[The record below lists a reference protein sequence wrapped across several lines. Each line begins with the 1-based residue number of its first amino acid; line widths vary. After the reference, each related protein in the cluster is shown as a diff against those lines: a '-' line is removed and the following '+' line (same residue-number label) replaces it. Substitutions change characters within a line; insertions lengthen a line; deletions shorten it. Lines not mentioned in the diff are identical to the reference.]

1 MTALIIHG
9 HFYQPPRENP
19 WTGEVETEPSAAP
32 YHDWNERIHSECY
45 GPNAFAHIGTE
56 TAVINNYRNISFNF
70 GPTLLSWLRKK
81 QQRTYNAI
89 IAADRESVAARTGHG
104 NAIAQAYGHAIL
116 PLCNQKDRLTQL
128 VWGLED
134 FRFHFGREPESI
146 WLPETACNTETLSL
160 LIELGLRYVILA
172 PEQAGQVRLRS
183 NQPWIDLR
191 VGAVDTTLPYRYF
204 HQDGSGRSIAI
215 FFYNG
220 EIARAIAFERA
231 LSSSAG
237 LVHRFIEVART
248 GHLVNMATDGET
260 YGHHFK
266 FGDLCLAHALEIEAK
281 DEGFWITNYGEYLD
295 QHPPEIEVQINLGP
309 LDEGSSWSCAH
320 GVGRWTRDC
329 TCHTGGEA
337 GWNQSWREPLREAL
351 NILRDDAAHHFETAG
366 AEIFKDPWATRNEYI
381 KVLLDENSWSDFLK
395 RHQKRALTSKQEN
408 IARTLLEIQRDSMLM
423 FTSCGWFFSDL
434 AGIETIQIM
443 RYSARLLE
451 LQKRLG
457 FDTPRTMFL
466 EIMATAKSNKPE
478 KGNGAEIFLKYAE
491 SQVPIVT

>member
-89 IAADRESVAARTGHG
+89 IAADRESVAARAGHG

-128 VWGLED
+128 VWGMED

-172 PEQAGQVRLRS
+172 PEQAGQVRLRA

-191 VGAVDTTLPYRYF
+191 GGAVDTTLPYRYF

-231 LSSSAG
+231 LSSSEG

-248 GHLVNMATDGET
+248 GHLVNVATDGET

-329 TCHTGGEA
+329 TCHTGGET
-337 GWNQSWREPLREAL
+337 GWNQSWREPLRKAL
-351 NILRDDAAHHFETAG
+351 NILRDDAAHHFEAAG
-366 AEIFKDPWATRNEYI
+366 AEIFRDPWATRNEYI

-395 RHQKRALTSKQEN
+395 RHQKRALTSKEEN
-408 IARTLLEIQRDSMLM
+408 FARNLLEIQRDSMLM

-443 RYSARLLE
+443 RYAARLLE
-451 LQKRLG
+451 LQKLLG